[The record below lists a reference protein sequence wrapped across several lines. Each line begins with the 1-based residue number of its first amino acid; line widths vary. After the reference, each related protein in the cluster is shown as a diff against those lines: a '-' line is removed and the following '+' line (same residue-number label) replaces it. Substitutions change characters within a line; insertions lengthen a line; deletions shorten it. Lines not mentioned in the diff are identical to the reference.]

1 MRKPVQIGPILTS
14 AVFLLTGAACYK
26 HTYIVGAGAPDGPL
40 MHDEWRH
47 HWLWGLISPDK
58 ELALRDVCASG
69 DATIETE
76 MTFLNGLVS
85 ALTGGI
91 YSPTTVKVRCVGA
104 TVILEL
110 DDADVARIVAD
121 PRFLSWV
128 AERAPDRLAEAREA
142 QLNPPV
148 SPPATARRLDLTGTA
163 ESP

>member
-1 MRKPVQIGPILTS
+1 
-14 AVFLLTGAACYK
+14 
-26 HTYIVGAGAPDGPL
+26 

-85 ALTGGI
+85 ALTSGI

-104 TVILEL
+104 TATLEL

-128 AERAPDRLAEAREA
+128 AEEAPDRLAEARVA
-142 QLNPPV
+142 QLNPRV
-148 SPPATARRLDLTGTA
+148 SRPATARRLDLAGTTA
-163 ESP
+163 SP